1 MLRVVGASVVA
12 EVVQAADPVQLLGMS
27 QPLQILRNL
36 VVLGEALRERDVVWR
51 AVEIE
56 RIVPAQ
62 LAVAGDRLERVDVI
76 KITAERERVAADF
89 RILVHRRIEIGLLET
104 TIGRASGRARG
115 CRYGEIW

>member
-1 MLRVVGASVVA
+1 MDWIVVDMSLHRSGMRLRRIARIVVRRAAEEMLRVVGASVVA

-62 LAVAGDRLERVDVI
+62 LDRKSTRLNSS
-76 KITAERERVAADF
+76 
-89 RILVHRRIEIGLLET
+89 H
-104 TIGRASGRARG
+104 
-115 CRYGEIW
+115 

>member
-1 MLRVVGASVVA
+1 MRISDWSSDVCSSDLIDWLVVDLSVHRSGMRLRRIARIVVRRAAEEMLRVVGASVVA

-56 RIVPAQ
+56 RIVPE
-62 LAVAGDRLERVDVI
+62 DRTRPRLN
-76 KITAERERVAADF
+76 
-89 RILVHRRIEIGLLET
+89 
-104 TIGRASGRARG
+104 SSN
-115 CRYGEIW
+115 

>member
-1 MLRVVGASVVA
+1 
-12 EVVQAADPVQLLGMS
+12 MS

-76 KITAERERVAADF
+76 KIPAERERVAADF
-89 RILVHRRIEIGLLET
+89 RLLVHRRIEIGMLET
-104 TIGRASGRARG
+104 LVRRIAVEARD
-115 CRYGEIW
+115 RKSTRLNSSH